1 MPLLKKRDTFF
12 FLHLK
17 WPSRIEQRLS
27 VCILIL
33 DLNEDLSGK
42 NLTMLLSSA
51 NVKRR
56 TEAKVAGLA
65 GKLERDD
72 AIKTKIIKVL
82 LQPLF
87 GSHPDSIGNLC
98 L

>member
-1 MPLLKKRDTFF
+1 
-12 FLHLK
+12 
-17 WPSRIEQRLS
+17 
-27 VCILIL
+27 
-33 DLNEDLSGK
+33 
-42 NLTMLLSSA
+42 MLLSSA